1 MSTTPTVIGRGPR
14 LIDWRIVRFSMIFLL
29 GSCMPQYALHRFAIY
44 ESSEVNTTLQQRGDI
59 REISPG
65 VKFSVMKVN
74 GKAYKLFQLLF
85 WMKCNFAFAFRI
97 CHVTEKLNRRRG
109 LANSLSGHG
118 ESNSLKSYLS
128 THVKV
133 LL

>member
-85 WMKCNFAFAFRI
+85 WMEVTSDSHWGLHSDNLGRGQNMVGLFQLLFRI
-97 CHVTEKLNRRRG
+97 EVT
-109 LANSLSGHG
+109 
-118 ESNSLKSYLS
+118 SNSHWRLFSDN
-128 THVKV
+128 
-133 LL
+133 